1 MRRTAEVLSILF
13 DFSFWREFIAADMI
27 QEGQMMHDYDA
38 E

>member
-27 QEGQMMHDYDA
+27 QEGRIMHEY

>member
-13 DFSFWREFIAADMI
+13 DFSFWRDFIAADMI
-27 QEGQMMHDYDA
+27 EEGRMMHEY

>member
-1 MRRTAEVLSILF
+1 MRRIAEVLSILF

-27 QEGQMMHDYDA
+27 EEGRIMHEY

>member
-13 DFSFWREFIAADMI
+13 DFSFWREFFAADMI
-27 QEGQMMHDYDA
+27 EEGRMMHEY

>member
-13 DFSFWREFIAADMI
+13 DFSFWRDFIAADMI
-27 QEGQMMHDYDA
+27 QEGRIMHEY

>member
-27 QEGQMMHDYDA
+27 EEGRMMHEY

>member
-1 MRRTAEVLSILF
+1 MCRTVEILSILF

-27 QEGQMMHDYDA
+27 QEGRIMHEY